1 MESQTVHW
9 RVPNGLEFEWDP
21 AKAALN
27 LRDHRISFPYAA
39 RVFLDPH
46 RQEQLD
52 TREEYGEERWIVFGR
67 VDEWVL
73 VVVYTLRGS
82 NIRLISARKADRDE
96 SEIYWE

>member
-1 MESQTVHW
+1 MELQTVHW
-9 RVPNGLEFEWDP
+9 RMPNGLEFEWSL

-27 LRDHRISFPYAA
+27 LRKHRVSFPYAT

-52 TREEYGEERWIVFGR
+52 TREEYGEERWIALGR
-67 VDEWVL
+67 VDEVVL

-82 NIRLISARKADRDE
+82 KIRLISARKADRSDYGN
-96 SEIYWE
+96 YWH

>member
-1 MESQTVHW
+1 M
-9 RVPNGLEFEWDP
+9 PNGLEFEWSL

-27 LRDHRISFPYAA
+27 LRKHRVSFPYAT

-52 TREEYGEERWIVFGR
+52 TREEYGEERWIALGR
-67 VDEWVL
+67 VDEVVL

-82 NIRLISARKADRDE
+82 KIRLISARKADRSDYGN
-96 SEIYWE
+96 YWH

>member
-1 MESQTVHW
+1 MEPQTVYW
-9 RVPNGLEFEWDP
+9 QSPSGVEFEWDSV
-21 AKAALN
+21 KAASN

-52 TREEYGEERWIVFGR
+52 ARVDYGEARWIVLGR
-67 VDEWVL
+67 VDEWIL

-82 NIRLISARKADRDE
+82 NIRLISARKADHSDYG
-96 SEIYWE
+96 IYWC